1 MKVATSSSR
10 TCTDSAMSSL
20 MAFGCPSAIGRFMEN
35 TVKLGIPRSS
45 EMVTR
50 GFASRIKVI
59 SRAPCGGDT
68 YATLVAS
75 SICLIQP
82 KDKELVAAGDFPCPV
97 EPRGDKAVLVARVN
111 VADFPGKAE

>member
-20 MAFGCPSAIGRFMEN
+20 MAFGCPSASGRVMEN

-50 GFASRIKVI
+50 GFASRIKVML
-59 SRAPCGGDT
+59 SSPCGGET
-68 YATLVAS
+68 YAILVAS
-75 SICLIQP
+75 SIKLSLKTRTFGCELHAYAYCAWLYVQASRVLIRWQ
-82 KDKELVAAGDFPCPV
+82 DATL
-97 EPRGDKAVLVARVN
+97 
-111 VADFPGKAE
+111 